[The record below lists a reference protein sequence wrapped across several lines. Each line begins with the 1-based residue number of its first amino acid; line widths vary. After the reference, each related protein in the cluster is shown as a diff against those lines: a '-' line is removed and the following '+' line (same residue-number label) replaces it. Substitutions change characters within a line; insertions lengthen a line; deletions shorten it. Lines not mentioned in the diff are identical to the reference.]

1 MKTGVHGNPGFTRL
15 RSSHQEYVRPVSIDH
30 PPLGGRAPAAPF
42 QILRPCTVIDIY
54 NYLSPSPW
62 QPGPLASRTEGERN
76 EAYEPS
82 RSAPGE
88 ADPPGQRLRGGKA
101 PASARQVP
109 GFFLKS
115 RPRRAGPSP
124 GARPGDRRRAA
135 PRPARGLCPWAE
147 TTRYSCC
154 CNKCKIP
161 LP

>member
-76 EAYEPS
+76 EAYEQS
-82 RSAPGE
+82 RAGARLGRPIRRGRGCEGKSPGIRSPGPGLLSKI
-88 ADPPGQRLRGGKA
+88 PPPARGA
-101 PASARQVP
+101 EPRCPPRRSPAS
-109 GFFLKS
+109 
-115 RPRRAGPSP
+115 
-124 GARPGDRRRAA
+124 RAA
-135 PRPARGLCPWAE
+135 PCSGTL
-147 TTRYSCC
+147 
-154 CNKCKIP
+154 P
-161 LP
+161 LGRNHSLQLLL